1 MPSADGPVHLTGHR
15 PPPEQTV
22 GVVLILHGG
31 GEHGHHAVRPWSG
44 PVLRMIP
51 FAWAIRRRAK
61 ALRDDLGGELA
72 VLRLRNTV
80 YGWNGDDASP
90 LRDARRALDGLA
102 TAYPGRPVTLVGHS
116 MGGRVALR
124 LATDPRVSAIAAL
137 APWIPEGEPVLGSPE
152 QRFLLMHGHLDR
164 VTDPRRTTAYAARLI
179 ERGVPARWRP
189 VPGEGH
195 AMLRSARTWHREVA
209 EFVVPQRD
217 NPANVT
223 YE

>member
-1 MPSADGPVHLTGHR
+1 MPSADGPVQLTGHR
-15 PPPEQTV
+15 PPARQTV

-31 GEHGHHAVRPWSG
+31 GERGHHAVRPWSG

-61 ALRDDLGGELA
+61 ALRPDLGGDFA

-90 LRDARRALDGLA
+90 LRDARRALEELA
-102 TAYPGRPVTLVGHS
+102 TAYPGQPVTLVGHS

-124 LATDPRVSAIAAL
+124 LAADPRVTAIAAL
-137 APWIPEGEPVLGSPE
+137 APWIPEGEGVLGSPE

-164 VTDPRRTTAYAARLI
+164 VTDPRRTKAYAARLI
-179 ERGVPARWRP
+179 ERGVRAQWRP

-217 NPANVT
+217 NPAKVT
-223 YE
+223 CE

>member
-1 MPSADGPVHLTGHR
+1 MPSADGPVQLTGHR
-15 PPPEQTV
+15 PPARQTV

-31 GEHGHHAVRPWSG
+31 GERGHHAVRPWSG

-61 ALRDDLGGELA
+61 ALRPDLGGDFA

-90 LRDARRALDGLA
+90 LRDARRALEELA
-102 TAYPGRPVTLVGHS
+102 TAYPGQPVTLVGHS

-137 APWIPEGEPVLGSPE
+137 APWIPEGEGVLGSPE

-164 VTDPRRTTAYAARLI
+164 VTDPRRTKAYAARLI
-179 ERGVPARWRP
+179 ERGVRAQWRP

-217 NPANVT
+217 NPAKVT
-223 YE
+223 CE